1 MYQKYIKRFLDIV
14 LSFSII
20 VIISPILLILG
31 LIVLIFMGSPI
42 IFTQERIGKN
52 ENKFYMKK
60 FRSMT
65 NKKDNFGDL
74 LPEKDRLTKFGTLL
88 RSTSLDELPELFNI
102 LKGDMSFVGPRP
114 LPTYYMPYF
123 YDNERVRH
131 KVKGGLIP
139 PDSLS
144 LKSYTSWEEQF
155 EYEID
160 YVSNISFALDIKI
173 IISTFIILFKRVN
186 EDYGSEFR
194 PHLNKY
200 RQDINKVE
208 V

>member
-1 MYQKYIKRFLDIV
+1 
-14 LSFSII
+14 
-20 VIISPILLILG
+20 
-31 LIVLIFMGSPI
+31 MGSPI